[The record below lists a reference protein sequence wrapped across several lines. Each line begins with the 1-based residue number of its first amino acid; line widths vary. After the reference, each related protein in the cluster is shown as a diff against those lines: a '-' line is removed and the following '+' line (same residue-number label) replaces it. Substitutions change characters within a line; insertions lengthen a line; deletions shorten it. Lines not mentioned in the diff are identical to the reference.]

1 MDSVSMSFTANSSN
15 NLADIAA
22 RVVEEFRNENG
33 LEDDDDDIYNNLYV
47 DNQVDEEPVG
57 NNCVQNLKENETEE
71 AEDAEFE
78 FAVVCRNP
86 NLFSSVSA
94 DEMKPK
100 KPKMQI
106 SADEMFSNGEIVPRY
121 PLFDQSL
128 LLDYEQRIPRYNAD
142 SLPPEDTVHSLV
154 VRNPLRKL
162 FREERE
168 TVTCSDGAAPGTY
181 CIWKPKEES
190 PEKCKKSN
198 STGNSSKRWKFKN
211 LLQRSNSDSY
221 MAAGKS
227 APVADF
233 GAKKKSEKVKKVDN
247 PAKVAGADDDGEVK
261 PVAGDINST
270 SKGGNGNRL
279 RSYLRQKRDLI
290 GGSANVSR

>member
-1 MDSVSMSFTANSSN
+1 MQFNSVNSVSMSFTANSSN

-33 LEDDDDDIYNNLYV
+33 HEDDDDIYNSLYD
-47 DNQVDEEPVG
+47 DNQVSEEPEPVG
-57 NNCVQNLKENETEE
+57 NCVQNLKENEAEE
-71 AEDAEFE
+71 EDAEFE

-86 NLFSSVSA
+86 DFSSV
-94 DEMKPK
+94 
-100 KPKMQI
+100 
-106 SADEMFSNGEIVPRY
+106 SADEMFSNGEIIPRY

-128 LLDYEQRIPRYNAD
+128 LLDDEQRIPQYNVD
-142 SLPPEDTVHSLV
+142 SLPPKDFTVNPPV

-168 TVTCSDGAAPGTY
+168 TATCSDDTLDGAAPGTY

-211 LLQRSNSDSY
+211 LLQRSNSDSH

-270 SKGGNGNRL
+270 SKGGNGNGNRL
-279 RSYLRQKRDLI
+279 RSYLRQKRDMI
-290 GGSANVSR
+290 GVSANVSR